1 MGKRWQMPTMAVKY
15 GTREKEPV
23 AKGHIA
29 IYAGKDG
36 SRFVV
41 PLSYLRHPIFR
52 CLLNMAEEEFGFSQQ
67 GGLTIPCEASFLRKS
82 IDQVR
87 GKLAPQEYC
96 SCAELLQIGFR

>member
-1 MGKRWQMPTMAVKY
+1 MTGKRRQMPVMAAKS
-15 GTREKEPV
+15 GKKEKEPV
-23 AKGHIA
+23 TKGHIA

-36 SRFVV
+36 GRFVV
-41 PLSYLRHPIFR
+41 PLSYLSHPIFR

-87 GKLAPQEYC
+87 YRSDP
-96 SCAELLQIGFR
+96 